1 MTTNRYGPHGAELGR
16 DQAPKSHRRR
26 SRRRSGFLVLTSI
39 VVAGLVVAATTNY
52 AGIIDKLS
60 PGSSCGKGAESLRV
74 VVAPEILPTVAA
86 AVGKTGD
93 ACSRVDLVGED
104 SAITAQKGAPGA
116 PQVWIPSS
124 HLWLDS
130 VDPDRRVYPIHDD
143 YLARSPLILAVP
155 AGVAGTPWARSG
167 FSWAT
172 LLSGVVGGK
181 ATFSMGDPS
190 RDLAGLLSFVA
201 VQAAAASPGTD
212 AGVAQLRALALRS
225 RLLDADASAG
235 ELLRESAEK
244 LGDRKALAELG
255 MFPVIEQQLWM
266 HNDGR
271 DQPVQ
276 SLYASDIAV
285 EADYPVAVAH
295 QATATAVQ
303 RRLLT
308 QFIGDLRSVETS
320 NALVAAGFRLTGFG
334 GPSPRVGVPK
344 GLPLKIADPTPVAD
358 VSLGV
363 KAAEWSRYQ
372 PQRFQVLVVIDRSGS
387 MAAPVV
393 VGPGRT
399 ETKATLLRSFGAVAA
414 QTFTNDTELGLWFFG
429 TPTANSPST
438 EVVVPL
444 GPVTG
449 TVKGETRRQAI
460 GRKIAAYTPIPNSG
474 TPLYKAVLEAVSYMQ
489 TKIKPDRRPIVVVL
503 TDGRDGNSPYA
514 KDKAKF
520 LNQLAQ
526 NQPSVPVFSIGIGES
541 ADLDTLRAVAET
553 TDGRAE
559 AAQNP
564 KDLAAAM
571 ANIFLAAASGAN

>member
-1 MTTNRYGPHGAELGR
+1 M
-16 DQAPKSHRRR
+16 
-26 SRRRSGFLVLTSI
+26 LTSVV
-39 VVAGLVVAATTNY
+39 VVAGLVVGATTNY

-60 PGSSCGKGAESLRV
+60 PGSSCGKGAESLHV
-74 VVAPEILPTVAA
+74 VVAPEIVPAVAA
-86 AVGKTGD
+86 AVEKMGEV
-93 ACSRVDLVGED
+93 CSPVDIVGED
-104 SAITAQKGAPGA
+104 PAITAQKGAPEA
-116 PQVWIPSS
+116 LQVWIPSS
-124 HLWLDS
+124 RIWLDS

-143 YLARSPLILAVP
+143 SLARSPLVLAAP

-172 LLSGVVGGK
+172 LLSGVVGGAVK
-181 ATFSMGDPS
+181 LSMGDPS
-190 RDLAGLLSFVA
+190 RDTAGLLSFVA

-212 AGVAQLRALALRS
+212 AGVAQLRALALRT

-235 ELLRESAEK
+235 ELLRVAAEQG
-244 LGDRKALAELG
+244 GDPKALADLG
-255 MFPVIEQQLWM
+255 MFLVLEQQLWK

-271 DQPVQ
+271 DNPVL

-285 EADYPVAVAH
+285 EADYPVAIAG
-295 QATATAVQ
+295 QSTATAVQ
-303 RRLLT
+303 RRLLS
-308 QFIGDLRSVETS
+308 QFIGSLRSVDTS

-334 GPSPRVGVPK
+334 GPSPRVGVPT
-344 GLPLKIADPTPVAD
+344 GLPLKIADPTAVAD
-358 VSLGV
+358 VSLGLE
-363 KAAEWSRYQ
+363 AAAWSRYQ
-372 PQRFQVLVVIDRSGS
+372 PERFQVLVVVDRSGS

-429 TPTANSPST
+429 TPTAKSPST

-449 TVKGETRRQAI
+449 TVKGETRRDVI
-460 GRKIAAYTPIPNSG
+460 GRKIAAYTPIPDGG
-474 TPLYKAVLEAVSYMQ
+474 TPLYKAVLDAVDYMQ
-489 TKIKPDRRPIVVVL
+489 TKIRPDRRTIVVVL
-503 TDGRDGNSPYA
+503 TDGRDGNSPHA
-514 KDKAKF
+514 MDKAQF
-520 LNQLAQ
+520 LKQLTQ
-526 NQPSVPVFSIGIGES
+526 NQPPVPVFSIGIGES

-553 TDGRAE
+553 TGGRAE

-571 ANIFLAAASGAN
+571 ANIFLAAAAGAK

>member
-1 MTTNRYGPHGAELGR
+1 M
-16 DQAPKSHRRR
+16 
-26 SRRRSGFLVLTSI
+26 LTSV
-39 VVAGLVVAATTNY
+39 VVAGLVIAATTNY

-74 VVAPEILPTVAA
+74 VVAPEIVPAVAA
-86 AVGKTGD
+86 AVGKMGD
-93 ACSRVDLVGED
+93 VCGAVDIVGED
-104 SAITAQKGAPGA
+104 PAITAQKGAPEA
-116 PQVWIPSS
+116 LQVWIPSS
-124 HLWLDS
+124 RIWLDS

-143 YLARSPLILAVP
+143 SLARSPVVLAAP

-172 LLSGVVGGK
+172 LLSGVVGGSVK
-181 ATFSMGDPS
+181 LSMGDPT
-190 RDLAGLLSFVA
+190 RDTAGLLSFVA
-201 VQAAAASPGTD
+201 VQAAAASPGTE
-212 AGVAQLRALALRS
+212 AGVAKLRALALRS

-235 ELLRESAEK
+235 ELLRVAAEQG
-244 LGDRKALAELG
+244 GDPKALSDLG
-255 MFPVIEQQLWM
+255 MFLVLEQQLWK

-271 DQPVQ
+271 DNPVLN
-276 SLYASDIAV
+276 LYATDIAV
-285 EADYPVAVAH
+285 EADYPVGIAG
-295 QATATAVQ
+295 QSTATAVQ

-308 QFIGDLRSVETS
+308 QFIGSLRSVDTS

-344 GLPLKIADPTPVAD
+344 GLPLKIAEPTAVAD
-358 VSLGV
+358 VSLGLE
-363 KAAEWSRYQ
+363 AAEWSRYL
-372 PQRFQVLVVIDRSGS
+372 PERFQVLVVVDRSGS

-429 TPTANSPST
+429 TPTAKSPST

-444 GPVTG
+444 GPITG
-449 TVKGETRRQAI
+449 TVKSETRREAV
-460 GRKIAAYTPIPNSG
+460 GRKIAAYTPIPDGG
-474 TPLYKAVLEAVSYMQ
+474 TPLYKAVLDAVGYMQ
-489 TKIKPDRRPIVVVL
+489 TKIRPDRRAIIVVL
-503 TDGRDGNSPYA
+503 TDGRDGNSSHA
-514 KDKAKF
+514 MDKAQF
-520 LNQLAQ
+520 LKQLTQ
-526 NQPSVPVFSIGIGES
+526 NQPPVPVFSIGIGES

-553 TDGRAE
+553 TGGRAE

-571 ANIFLAAASGAN
+571 ANIFLAAAGGAK